1 MKRLNKTRDVR
12 GGMYWP
18 TKMYKTAS
26 DYRKIDLHVWEI
38 RLMLQDLKSRLV
50 FSCLR
55 LKHAELVLPST
66 QEKAELRFQKR
77 ILDEHMKQIERLLKE
92 NECLRKKNF
101 EKEHGESYYDCFI
114 DD

>member
-1 MKRLNKTRDVR
+1 MKRLNKSRDVR

-26 DYRKIDLHVWEI
+26 DYTKIDLHVWDI

-77 ILDEHMKQIERLLKE
+77 ILDEHIKQIDKLLEE
-92 NECLRKKNF
+92 NESLRRENFKKEYGEDYYNF
-101 EKEHGESYYDCFI
+101 DY
-114 DD
+114 

>member
-1 MKRLNKTRDVR
+1 MKKLNKSRDVR

-50 FSCLR
+50 FSSLR

-77 ILDEHMKQIERLLKE
+77 ILKKSMENLIMIVLSMIKHFASKKE
-92 NECLRKKNF
+92 LR
-101 EKEHGESYYDCFI
+101 D
-114 DD
+114 

>member
-1 MKRLNKTRDVR
+1 MKRLNKSRDVR

-26 DYRKIDLHVWEI
+26 DYTKIDLHVWDI

-66 QEKAELRFQKR
+66 QEKAEIRFQKR
-77 ILDEHMKQIERLLKE
+77 ILDEHIKQIDKLLEE
-92 NECLRKKNF
+92 NESLRRENFKKEYGEDYYNF
-101 EKEHGESYYDCFI
+101 DY
-114 DD
+114 

>member
-1 MKRLNKTRDVR
+1 MKKLNKSRDVR

-77 ILDEHMKQIERLLKE
+77 ILDEHMKQIDKLLEE
-92 NECLRKKNF
+92 NESLRRENFKKEYGEDYYNF
-101 EKEHGESYYDCFI
+101 DY
-114 DD
+114 

>member
-1 MKRLNKTRDVR
+1 MKRLNKSRGVR

-18 TKMYKTAS
+18 TKMYKTAG
-26 DYRKIDLHVWEI
+26 DYRKIDLHVWDI

-66 QEKAELRFQKR
+66 QERAELRFQKR
-77 ILDEHMKQIERLLKE
+77 ILDEHIKQIDKLLEE
-92 NECLRKKNF
+92 NECLKRDNFKK
-101 EKEHGESYYDCFI
+101 EYGESYYDFDC
-114 DD
+114 

>member
-1 MKRLNKTRDVR
+1 MKRLNKSRDVR

-77 ILDEHMKQIERLLKE
+77 ILDEHIKQIDKLLEE
-92 NECLRKKNF
+92 NESLRRENFKKEYGEDYYNF
-101 EKEHGESYYDCFI
+101 DY
-114 DD
+114 

>member
-1 MKRLNKTRDVR
+1 MKKLNKSRQVR

-18 TKMYKTAS
+18 KWYKTAG
-26 DYRKIDLHVWEI
+26 DYRKIDLHVWDI
-38 RLMLQDLKSRLV
+38 RLILQDLKNRLV

-77 ILDEHMKQIERLLKE
+77 ILDEHIKQIDKLLEE
-92 NECLRKKNF
+92 NESLRRKNF
-101 EKEHGESYYDCFI
+101 KKEYGEDYYNFGY
-114 DD
+114 

>member
-1 MKRLNKTRDVR
+1 MKRLNKSRGVR

-18 TKMYKTAS
+18 TKMYKTAG
-26 DYRKIDLHVWEI
+26 DYRKIDLHVWDI

-66 QEKAELRFQKR
+66 QEKAEIRFQKR
-77 ILDEHMKQIERLLKE
+77 ILDEHIKQIDKLLEE
-92 NECLRKKNF
+92 NESLRNENFKKEYGEDYYNF
-101 EKEHGESYYDCFI
+101 DY
-114 DD
+114 

>member
-1 MKRLNKTRDVR
+1 MKRLNKSRDVR

-26 DYRKIDLHVWEI
+26 DYRKIDLHVWDI

-77 ILDEHMKQIERLLKE
+77 ILDEHIKQIDKLLEE
-92 NECLRKKNF
+92 NESLRRENFKKEYGEDYYNF
-101 EKEHGESYYDCFI
+101 DY
-114 DD
+114 